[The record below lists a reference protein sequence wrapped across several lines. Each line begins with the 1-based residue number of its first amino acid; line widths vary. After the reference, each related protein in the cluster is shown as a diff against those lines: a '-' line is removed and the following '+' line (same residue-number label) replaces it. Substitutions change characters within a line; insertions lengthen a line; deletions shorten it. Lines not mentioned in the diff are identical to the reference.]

1 MSKYEDPMICWYWDR
16 VGGTLCKEFTA
27 VRKGGN
33 CERRS
38 LDAII
43 LPKKPKGTQYE
54 PTLQDQHV
62 IVVQAKANRLG
73 MPLMG
78 QTLFSGMLVKQ
89 NFNPGPLM
97 SVALCKEKNP
107 ELHRLL
113 KRVAKRI
120 GIDDIR
126 VEVVPESFQERKWP
140 EQYETPMIDWYWK
153 NKLGRKGQLF
163 HEFQVPDKT
172 DTKGRLVNCALIL
185 PKSKPER
192 INWSAKSDSYHKS
205 IYKSLNNREV
215 TIVHTEK
222 KLKRLGMSV
231 MGKALFSA
239 ILVKQKFRTGR
250 IRSVALCSN
259 NDSALYPLLKEA
271 SEKVGIDMEVVVVP
285 EEVGAG

>member
-16 VGGTLCKEFTA
+16 VGGTLCKEFSA
-27 VRKGGN
+27 VKKGED

-54 PTLQDQHV
+54 PTLQGQHV

-78 QTLFSGMLVKQ
+78 QILFSGMLVKR
-89 NFNPGPLM
+89 NFNPCSLI

-113 KRVAKRI
+113 KRVARKI

-140 EQYETPMIDWYWK
+140 EQYEAPMIEWYWK
-153 NKLGRKGQLF
+153 NKLDCKGKLF
-163 HEFQVPDKT
+163 NKFQVPDKT
-172 DTKGRLVNCALIL
+172 DVKDPLVNCALIL
-185 PKSKPER
+185 PKSKPEW
-192 INWSAKSDSYHKS
+192 INWGAKSGSYHKS

-215 TIVHTEK
+215 TIIHTEK
-222 KLKRLGMSV
+222 KLKRIGMSV

-239 ILVKQKFRTGR
+239 ILVKQKFHPRR
-250 IRSVALCSN
+250 IRSVALCKN
-259 NDSALYPLLKEA
+259 NDSALYPLLKEVG
-271 SEKVGIDMEVVVVP
+271 EKVEIDMEIVVVP
-285 EEVGAG
+285 EVVSK

>member
-1 MSKYEDPMICWYWDR
+1 MSKYEDPMIFWYWDR
-16 VGGTLCKEFTA
+16 VGGTLCKEFPA
-27 VRKGGN
+27 VRKGED

-54 PTLQDQHV
+54 PVLRDQHV

-89 NFNPGPLM
+89 NFNPDSLI
-97 SVALCKEKNP
+97 SVALCKEKNL

-113 KRVAKRI
+113 KRVAKKI

-126 VEVVPESFQERKWP
+126 VEVVPESFQERKWQ

-153 NKLGRKGQLF
+153 NKLDRKGRLF
-163 HEFQVPDKT
+163 NNFQVPDKT
-172 DTKGRLVNCALIL
+172 DAKKPLVNCALIL
-185 PKSKPER
+185 PKSKSEW
-192 INWSAKSDSYHKS
+192 INWSDKSDPYHKS

-215 TIVHTEK
+215 TIIHTEK
-222 KLKRLGMSV
+222 KLKRIGMSV

-239 ILVKQKFRTGR
+239 ILVKQKFSTGR
-250 IRSVALCSN
+250 IRSVVLCKN
-259 NDSALYPLLKEA
+259 NDSALCPLLKEVE
-271 SEKVGIDMEVVVVP
+271 EKVGIDMEVVPVP
-285 EEVGAG
+285 EVVSR